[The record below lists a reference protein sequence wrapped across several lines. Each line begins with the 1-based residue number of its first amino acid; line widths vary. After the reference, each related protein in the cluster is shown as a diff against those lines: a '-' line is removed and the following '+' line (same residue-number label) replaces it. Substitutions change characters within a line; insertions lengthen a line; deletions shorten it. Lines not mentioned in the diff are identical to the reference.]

1 MAVNKNI
8 KRLRLANNL
17 TQQIIAEKLNI
28 SQNAYS
34 LIENGKTKIDI
45 QRIHQF
51 ASIFNVDSA
60 ELINDVPLNFLNTNQ
75 KVEVASKHEGSE
87 DILHLLKEQLK
98 VKDKQIEQLILQLD
112 QVRYTG
118 SLFQHGN
125 INTKS

>member
-34 LIENGKTKIDI
+34 LIENGKTKIDV
-45 QRIHQF
+45 QRIRQF

-60 ELINDVPLNFLNTNQ
+60 ELLNDVPLNFQNINQ
-75 KVEVASKHEGSE
+75 QAQVTSKHESSE

-98 VKDKQIEQLILQLD
+98 VKDKQIEQLILQLE

-118 SLFQHGN
+118 NLFQHGK